1 MEETHN
7 NRTALAKGAK
17 DIAKEAKKHAAKNV
31 SKAVDRASDE
41 YSTHR
46 SYNRFQDEDEEENAG
61 NAYGQQDGHRGGNAA
76 ADVDVD
82 DDDGASSDATE
93 GHDDEDEIYEG
104 EYQGVPARGDGKPR
118 DGQVALGQPVSD
130 SLKSRKELENERQS
144 DEEELA
150 QQYELI
156 MQECGHGRFQWQ
168 LFFVLG
174 LALMSDGVE
183 VFVVGFVLPS
193 AETDMCVPNSG
204 AGIVYLGMMFG
215 AFFWGGLSDRMGRK
229 QCLLIS
235 MSVNGFFAFLSS
247 FVQGYSMFLVCRM
260 VSGFGSIRPTGR
272 LLSCRIGGAVPIVFS
287 YFAEVLA
294 REKRGE
300 HLSWLCMFWM
310 IGGIYASAMAWA
322 IIPHYGWS
330 FSMGS
335 AYQFHS
341 WRVFVVVCALPCVSA
356 VVALTFMPESPRFF
370 LETGKHD
377 EAWMVLKH
385 IHDTN
390 MRARGEPE
398 RVFTVNRIKVPKQ
411 LDELVEMQNESA
423 NPVLKALLKIKTE
436 LRGVRFLFPL
446 CFNYPVKDNTI
457 KLAVVWFTLSFGYYG
472 LSVWFPDVIK
482 HLQADDYASRVKI
495 HNSERI
501 EDFTFNFT
509 LENQIHRNGV
519 FLNDR
524 FIGMKIKSV
533 TFIDS
538 SFLNCF
544 FEDVSSV
551 GSFFKNCTFID
562 SFFYNTDID
571 DTKLTNSRVIN
582 SSFHHNKT
590 GCQMTFDDDYSAYWV
605 YFVNFLG
612 TLAVLPGNIVSAL
625 LMDKIGRLSML
636 GGSMVLSGISCFF
649 LWFGTSESMMIFM
662 LCLYNGLSISAWNS
676 LDVVTTELYPTDRR
690 GTGFGFCNAM
700 CKLAAVLGNLI
711 FGSLVGITK
720 AIPILMASSVLV
732 GGGLVGLRLPDTRAN
747 VLM

>member
-1 MEETHN
+1 MEDTYD
-7 NRTALAKGAK
+7 NRTSLVKGAK
-17 DIAKEAKKHAAKNV
+17 DMAREAKRHAVKKVNKV
-31 SKAVDRASDE
+31 VDRATDE
-41 YSTHR
+41 YSSHR
-46 SYNRFQDEDEEENAG
+46 NYSRFQDEE
-61 NAYGQQDGHRGGNAA
+61 
-76 ADVDVD
+76 
-82 DDDGASSDATE
+82 DDDGDFYRNPPRQDGGSYHDNEEGSSDATE

-104 EYQGVPARGDGKPR
+104 EYQGIPSAGDGKPR
-118 DGQVALGQPVSD
+118 EGQVALGQPVSD
-130 SLKSRKELENERQS
+130 AMRDRKELEQERQA

-156 MQECGHGRFQWQ
+156 IQECGHGRFQWQ
-168 LFFVLG
+168 LFLVLG

-193 AETDMCVPNSG
+193 AETDMCVPNSSSG
-204 AGIVYLGMMFG
+204 WLGSIVYLGMMAG
-215 AFFWGGLSDRMGRK
+215 AFFWGGMADKVGRR
-229 QCLLIS
+229 QCLLIC
-235 MSVNGFFAFLSS
+235 MSTNGFFAFLSS
-247 FVQGYSMFLVCRM
+247 FVQGYGLFLVCRLIA
-260 VSGFGSIRPTGR
+260 GFG
-272 LLSCRIGGAVPIVFS
+272 IGGAVPIVFS
-287 YFAEVLA
+287 YFAEVLS

-310 IGGIYASAMAWA
+310 IGEIYASAMAWA

-341 WRVFVVVCALPCVSA
+341 WRVFVVVCALPCVCA
-356 VVALTFMPESPRFF
+356 VVALTFMPESPRFY
-370 LETGKHD
+370 LEVGKHD
-377 EAWMVLKH
+377 EAWMILKQ

-390 MRARGEPE
+390 MRARGQPE
-398 RVFTVNRIKVPKQ
+398 KVFTVSICFSCALPRLGFRILKEAKRLISCHHQ
-411 LDELVEMQNESA
+411 LAIHNKTTDE
-423 NPVLKALLKIKTE
+423 
-436 LRGVRFLFPL
+436 
-446 CFNYPVKDNTI
+446 
-457 KLAVVWFTLSFGYYG
+457 
-472 LSVWFPDVIK
+472 
-482 HLQADDYASRVKI
+482 YASKVKT
-495 HNSERI
+495 HNGERI

-509 LENQIHRNGV
+509 LENQIHTNGL
-519 FLNDR
+519 FINDR
-524 FIGMKIKSV
+524 FISMKMKSV
-533 TFIDS
+533 TFVDS
-538 SFLNCF
+538 TFRNCIF
-544 FEDVSSV
+544 DDVTSV
-551 GSFFKNCTFID
+551 GSFFRNCTFIGA
-562 SFFYNTDID
+562 FFFNTDID
-571 DTKLTNSRVIN
+571 DSKLIDGTEVIN
-582 SSFHHNKT
+582 STFTHNKT

-605 YFVNFLG
+605 YFINFLG

-676 LDVVTTELYPTDRR
+676 LDVVTTESFPTDRR
-690 GTGFGFCNAM
+690 GTGFGFCNAL

>member
-1 MEETHN
+1 MDETHN
-7 NRTALAKGAK
+7 NRNSLVKGAK
-17 DIAKEAKKHAAKNV
+17 DIAKGAKRQAAKNL
-31 SKAVDRASDE
+31 SKAVDRVSDE

-46 SYNRFQDEDEEENAG
+46 SYNRFQNEDEDEKNY
-61 NAYGQQDGHRGGNAA
+61 NTYTQQDGHYADNAA
-76 ADVDVD
+76 NDE
-82 DDDGASSDATE
+82 DGASSDATE

-104 EYQGVPARGDGKPR
+104 EYQGVPAYNDGKPR

-130 SLKSRKELENERQS
+130 SLKSRKELENERQA

-204 AGIVYLGMMFG
+204 AGWLGSIVYLGMMFG
-215 AFFWGGLSDRMGRK
+215 AFFWGGLSDKVGRK

-247 FVQGYSMFLVCRM
+247 FVQGYSMFLFCRM
-260 VSGFGSIRPTGR
+260 VSGFG
-272 LLSCRIGGAVPIVFS
+272 IGGAVPIVFS

-356 VVALTFMPESPRFF
+356 VVALTFMPESPRFY
-370 LETGKHD
+370 LEMGKHD

-398 RVFTVNRIKVPKQ
+398 RVFTVNRIKIPKQ

-423 NPVLKALLKIKTE
+423 NPVFKVLFKIKAE
-436 LRGVRFLFPL
+436 LRGIWLTFMK
-446 CFNYPVKDNTI
+446 CFNYPVKDNTM
-457 KLAVVWFTLSFGYYG
+457 KLAAVWFTLSFGYYG

-482 HLQADDYASRVKI
+482 HLQADEYASRVKI
-495 HNSERI
+495 HNNEHI

-509 LENQIHRNGV
+509 LENQIHRNSV

-524 FIGMKIKSV
+524 FIRMKFKAV

-538 SFLNCF
+538 SFLNCY

-551 GSFFKNCTFID
+551 GSVFKNCTFVD
-562 SFFYNTDID
+562 SFFYNTDIND
-571 DTKLTNSRVIN
+571 AKLTNSRVIN

-590 GCQMTFDDDYSAYWV
+590 GCQMTFEDDYSAYWV

-720 AIPILMASSVLV
+720 AIPILLASSVLV

>member
-1 MEETHN
+1 ISLSLE
-7 NRTALAKGAK
+7 
-17 DIAKEAKKHAAKNV
+17 
-31 SKAVDRASDE
+31 
-41 YSTHR
+41 
-46 SYNRFQDEDEEENAG
+46 DEDEDFYRNPPRPGNHDNEEG
-61 NAYGQQDGHRGGNAA
+61 
-76 ADVDVD
+76 
-82 DDDGASSDATE
+82 SSDATE

-104 EYQGVPARGDGKPR
+104 EYQGIPSAGDRKQKE
-118 DGQVALGQPVSD
+118 GQVAVGQPMSD
-130 SLKSRKELENERQS
+130 ATRDRKGLEQEREA

-156 MQECGHGRFQWQ
+156 IQECGHGRFQWQ
-168 LFFVLG
+168 LFLVLG

-193 AETDMCVPNSG
+193 AETDMCVPDSRSG
-204 AGIVYLGMMFG
+204 WLGSVVYVGMMVG
-215 AFFWGGLSDRMGRK
+215 AFFWGGMSDKVGRR
-229 QCLLIS
+229 QCLLIC
-235 MSVNGFFAFLSS
+235 MSTNGFFAFLSS
-247 FVQGYSMFLVCRM
+247 FVQGYGLFLLCRL
-260 VSGFGSIRPTGR
+260 VAGFG
-272 LLSCRIGGAVPIVFS
+272 IGGAVPIVFS
-287 YFAEVLA
+287 FFAEVLS

-310 IGGIYASAMAWA
+310 IGEIYASAMAWA

-341 WRVFVVVCALPCVSA
+341 WRVFVVVCALPCVCA
-356 VVALTFMPESPRFF
+356 VVALTFMPESPRFY
-370 LETGKHD
+370 LEVGKHD
-377 EAWMVLKH
+377 EAWMILKQ

-390 MRARGEPE
+390 MRARGQPE
-398 RVFTVNRIKVPKQ
+398 KVFTVSVNRIKIPKQ
-411 LDELVEMQNESA
+411 LDELVEMESQSG
-423 NPVLKALLKIKTE
+423 NPCIS
-436 LRGVRFLFPL
+436 PL
-446 CFNYPVKDNTI
+446 VILISINPYDCR
-457 KLAVVWFTLSFGYYG
+457 YYG

-482 HLQADDYASRVKI
+482 HLQADDYASKVKL
-495 HNSERI
+495 HNNERI

-509 LENQIHRNGV
+509 LENQIHKNSL
-519 FLNDR
+519 FINDR
-524 FIGMKIKSV
+524 FINMKLRSV

-538 SFLNCF
+538 TFRNCHF
-544 FEDVSSV
+544 DDVTSV
-551 GSFFKNCTFID
+551 GSFFRNCTFID
-562 SFFYNTDID
+562 AFFFNTDID
-571 DTKLTNSRVIN
+571 ESKLIDGTELIN
-582 SSFHHNKT
+582 STFTHNKK

-605 YFVNFLG
+605 YFINFLG

-636 GGSMVLSGISCFF
+636 GISCFF

-676 LDVVTTELYPTDRR
+676 LDVITTESFPTGRR
-690 GTGFGFCNAM
+690 GTGFGFCNAL

-732 GGGLVGLRLPDTRAN
+732 GGGLVALRLPDTKSN

>member
-1 MEETHN
+1 MDETHN
-7 NRTALAKGAK
+7 NRTSLAKGAK
-17 DIAKEAKKHAAKNV
+17 DIAKEAKRHAAKNFNKV
-31 SKAVDRASDE
+31 ADRASDE

-46 SYNRFQDEDEEENAG
+46 SYNRFQNEDEDEDNY
-61 NAYGQQDGHRGGNAA
+61 NTYGHQDGRYADNAA
-76 ADVDVD
+76 NEE
-82 DDDGASSDATE
+82 DGASSDATE

-104 EYQGVPARGDGKPR
+104 EYQGVPGHSDGKLR

-130 SLKSRKELENERQS
+130 SLKSRKELENERQA

-204 AGIVYLGMMFG
+204 AGWLGSIVYLGMMFG
-215 AFFWGGLSDRMGRK
+215 AFFWGGLSDKVGRR

-235 MSVNGFFAFLSS
+235 MSFNGFFAFLSS
-247 FVQGYSMFLVCRM
+247 FVQGYSMFLFCRM
-260 VSGFGSIRPTGR
+260 VSGFG
-272 LLSCRIGGAVPIVFS
+272 IGGAVPIVFS

-370 LETGKHD
+370 LEMGKHD

-398 RVFTVNRIKVPKQ
+398 RVFTVNRIKIPKQ

-423 NPVLKALLKIKTE
+423 NPVLKVLFKIKAE
-436 LRGVRFLFPL
+436 LRGIWLTFMR
-446 CFNYPVKDNTI
+446 CFNYPVRDNTI
-457 KLAVVWFTLSFGYYG
+457 KLAAVWFTLSFGYYG

-482 HLQADDYASRVKI
+482 HLQADEYASRVKI
-495 HNSERI
+495 HNNERI

-524 FIGMKIKSV
+524 FISMKFKAV

-538 SFLNCF
+538 SFLNCY
-544 FEDVSSV
+544 FEDVSSLA
-551 GSFFKNCTFID
+551 SYFKNCTFVD
-562 SFFYNTDID
+562 SFFFNTDID

-590 GCQMTFDDDYSAYWV
+590 GCQMTYDDDYSAYWV

>member
-1 MEETHN
+1 MEDTYN
-7 NRTALAKGAK
+7 NRTSLVKGAK
-17 DIAKEAKKHAAKNV
+17 DIVKEAKKHATKKVNKV
-31 SKAVDRASDE
+31 VDRATDE
-41 YSTHR
+41 YSSHR
-46 SYNRFQDEDEEENAG
+46 NYTRFQDEVDEDEDFYQNPPR
-61 NAYGQQDGHRGGNAA
+61 QDGESYRDNEEG
-76 ADVDVD
+76 
-82 DDDGASSDATE
+82 SSDATE

-104 EYQGVPARGDGKPR
+104 EYQGIPSSAGDKKQ
-118 DGQVALGQPVSD
+118 GQVALGKPMSD
-130 SLKSRKELENERQS
+130 ATKDRGELEQERQA

-156 MQECGHGRFQWQ
+156 IQECGHGRFQWQ
-168 LFFVLG
+168 LFLVLG

-193 AETDMCVPNSG
+193 AETDMCVPNSSSG
-204 AGIVYLGMMFG
+204 WLGSVVYLGMMVG
-215 AFFWGGLSDRMGRK
+215 AFFWGGMSDKVGRR
-229 QCLLIS
+229 QCLLIC
-235 MSVNGFFAFLSS
+235 MSTNGFFAFLSS
-247 FVQGYSMFLVCRM
+247 FVQGYGFFLVCRL
-260 VSGFGSIRPTGR
+260 VAGFG
-272 LLSCRIGGAVPIVFS
+272 IGGAVPIVFS
-287 YFAEVLA
+287 FFAEVLS

-310 IGGIYASAMAWA
+310 IGEIYASAMAWA

-341 WRVFVVVCALPCVSA
+341 WRVFVVVCALPCVCA
-356 VVALTFMPESPRFF
+356 VVALTFMPESPRFY
-370 LETGKHD
+370 LEVGKHD
-377 EAWMVLKH
+377 EAWMILKQ

-390 MRARGEPE
+390 MRARGQPE
-398 RVFTVNRIKVPKQ
+398 KVFTVNRIKTPRQ
-411 LDELVEMQNESA
+411 LDEFVEMESESG
-423 NPVLKALLKIKTE
+423 NPVSKAFFRIKAE
-436 LRGVRFLFPL
+436 VRGIYLNL
-446 CFNYPVKDNTI
+446 MKCFNYPMRENMLR
-457 KLAVVWFTLSFGYYG
+457 LAIVWFTLSFGYYG

-482 HLQADDYASRVKI
+482 HLQADEYASKVKI
-495 HNSERI
+495 HNNERI
-501 EDFTFNFT
+501 EGITFNFT
-509 LENQIHRNGV
+509 LENQIHKNIL
-519 FLNDR
+519 FINDH
-524 FIGMKIKSV
+524 FVNMKLKSV

-538 SFLNCF
+538 TFRNCYF
-544 FEDVSSV
+544 DDVTSV
-551 GSFFKNCTFID
+551 GSFFRNCTFID
-562 SFFYNTDID
+562 TFFFNTDID
-571 DTKLTNSRVIN
+571 ESKLIDGTEVIN
-582 SSFHHNKT
+582 STFTHNKT

-605 YFVNFLG
+605 YFINFLG

-636 GGSMVLSGISCFF
+636 GGSMILSGISCFF

-676 LDVVTTELYPTDRR
+676 LDVVTTESFPTVRR
-690 GTGFGFCNAM
+690 GTGFGFCNAL

>member
-1 MEETHN
+1 MDEAPN
-7 NRTALAKGAK
+7 NRTSLAKGAK
-17 DIAKEAKKHAAKNV
+17 DIAKEAKKQAAKNLN
-31 SKAVDRASDE
+31 KAVDRASDE
-41 YSTHR
+41 YMTHR
-46 SYNRFQDEDEEENAG
+46 SYNRFQNEEEDYNSYSQPDAHY
-61 NAYGQQDGHRGGNAA
+61 ADNAA
-76 ADVDVD
+76 NDE
-82 DDDGASSDATE
+82 DGASSDATE

-104 EYQGVPARGDGKPR
+104 EYQGVPAYNDGKPR

-130 SLKSRKELENERQS
+130 SLKSHKELENERQA

-193 AETDMCVPNSG
+193 AETDMCLPNSG
-204 AGIVYLGMMFG
+204 AGWLGSIVYLGMMFG
-215 AFFWGGLSDRMGRK
+215 AFFWGGLSDKVGRR

-235 MSVNGFFAFLSS
+235 LSFNGFFAFLSS
-247 FVQGYSMFLVCRM
+247 FVQGYGMFLFCRM
-260 VSGFGSIRPTGR
+260 VSGFG
-272 LLSCRIGGAVPIVFS
+272 IGGAVPIVFS
-287 YFAEVLA
+287 FFAEVLA

-356 VVALTFMPESPRFF
+356 VVALTFMPESPRFY
-370 LETGKHD
+370 LQTGKHD
-377 EAWMVLKH
+377 EAWMVLKQ

-398 RVFTVNRIKVPKQ
+398 RVFTVNRIKVPRQ

-423 NPVLKALLKIKTE
+423 NPVLKVLFKITTE
-436 LRGVRFLFPL
+436 LRGIWLTFLR
-446 CFNYPVKDNTI
+446 CFNYPVKNNTV
-457 KLAVVWFTLSFGYYG
+457 KLAAVWFTLSFGYYG

-482 HLQADDYASRVKI
+482 HLQADEYASRVKI
-495 HNSERI
+495 HNNERI

-519 FLNDR
+519 FMNDR
-524 FIGMKIKSV
+524 FISMKFKAV

-538 SFLNCF
+538 SFVNCY

-551 GSFFKNCTFID
+551 GSVFKNCTFVD
-562 SFFYNTDID
+562 SFFYNTDVD
-571 DTKLTNSRVIN
+571 DAKLKTSKVIN

-690 GTGFGFCNAM
+690 GTGFGFCNAI

-720 AIPILMASSVLV
+720 AIPILLASAVLV

>member
-1 MEETHN
+1 MEDTYN
-7 NRTALAKGAK
+7 NRTSLVKGAK
-17 DIAKEAKKHAAKNV
+17 DIVKEAKKHATKKVN
-31 SKAVDRASDE
+31 KAVDRATDE
-41 YSTHR
+41 YSSHR
-46 SYNRFQDEDEEENAG
+46 NYTRFQDEVDEDEDFYQNPPR
-61 NAYGQQDGHRGGNAA
+61 QDGESYPDNEEG
-76 ADVDVD
+76 
-82 DDDGASSDATE
+82 SSDATE

-104 EYQGVPARGDGKPR
+104 EYQGIPSSAGDKKQ
-118 DGQVALGQPVSD
+118 GQVALGKPMSD
-130 SLKSRKELENERQS
+130 GTKDRGELEQERQA

-156 MQECGHGRFQWQ
+156 IQECGHGRFQWQ
-168 LFFVLG
+168 LFLVLG

-193 AETDMCVPNSG
+193 AETDMCVPNSSSG
-204 AGIVYLGMMFG
+204 WLGSVVYLGMMVG
-215 AFFWGGLSDRMGRK
+215 AFFWGGMSDKVGRR
-229 QCLLIS
+229 QCLLIC
-235 MSVNGFFAFLSS
+235 MSTNGFFAFLSS
-247 FVQGYSMFLVCRM
+247 FVQGYGFFLVCRL
-260 VSGFGSIRPTGR
+260 VAGFG
-272 LLSCRIGGAVPIVFS
+272 IGGAVPIVFS
-287 YFAEVLA
+287 FFAEVLS

-310 IGGIYASAMAWA
+310 IGEIYASAMAWA

-341 WRVFVVVCALPCVSA
+341 WRVFVVVCALPCVCA
-356 VVALTFMPESPRFF
+356 VVALTFMPESPRFY
-370 LETGKHD
+370 LEVGKHD
-377 EAWMVLKH
+377 EAWMILKQ

-390 MRARGEPE
+390 MRARGQPE
-398 RVFTVNRIKVPKQ
+398 KVFTVNRIKTPRQ
-411 LDELVEMQNESA
+411 LDEFVEMESESG
-423 NPVLKALLKIKTE
+423 NPVSKAFFRIKAE
-436 LRGVRFLFPL
+436 VRGIYLNL
-446 CFNYPVKDNTI
+446 MKCFNYPMRENMLR
-457 KLAVVWFTLSFGYYG
+457 LAIVWFTLSFGYYG

-482 HLQADDYASRVKI
+482 HLQADEYASKVKI
-495 HNSERI
+495 HNNERI
-501 EDFTFNFT
+501 EGITFNFT
-509 LENQIHRNGV
+509 LENQIHKNIL
-519 FLNDR
+519 FINDH
-524 FIGMKIKSV
+524 FVNMKLKSV

-538 SFLNCF
+538 TFRNCYF
-544 FEDVSSV
+544 DDVTSV
-551 GSFFKNCTFID
+551 GSFFRNCTFID
-562 SFFYNTDID
+562 TFFFNTDID
-571 DTKLTNSRVIN
+571 ESKLIDGTEVIN
-582 SSFHHNKT
+582 STFTHNKT

-605 YFVNFLG
+605 YFINFLG

-636 GGSMVLSGISCFF
+636 GGSMILSGISCFF

-676 LDVVTTELYPTDRR
+676 LDVVTTESFPTVRR
-690 GTGFGFCNAM
+690 GTGFGFCNAL

>member
-1 MEETHN
+1 
-7 NRTALAKGAK
+7 
-17 DIAKEAKKHAAKNV
+17 
-31 SKAVDRASDE
+31 
-41 YSTHR
+41 
-46 SYNRFQDEDEEENAG
+46 SYDDEDFYRNPPR
-61 NAYGQQDGHRGGNAA
+61 QDGEGYHDNEEG
-76 ADVDVD
+76 
-82 DDDGASSDATE
+82 SSDATE

-104 EYQGVPARGDGKPR
+104 EYQGIPSDRKHKE
-118 DGQVALGQPVSD
+118 GQVALGQPTSD
-130 SLKSRKELENERQS
+130 ATRDRKELEQERQA

-156 MQECGHGRFQWQ
+156 IQECGHGRFQWQ
-168 LFFVLG
+168 LFLVLG

-193 AETDMCVPNSG
+193 AETDMCVPNSSSG
-204 AGIVYLGMMFG
+204 WLGNIVYLGMMVG
-215 AFFWGGLSDRMGRK
+215 AFFWGGMSDKVGRR
-229 QCLLIS
+229 QCLLIC
-235 MSVNGFFAFLSS
+235 MSTNGFFAFLSS
-247 FVQGYSMFLVCRM
+247 FVQGYGFFLLCRLFA
-260 VSGFGSIRPTGR
+260 GFG
-272 LLSCRIGGAVPIVFS
+272 IGGAVPIVFS
-287 YFAEVLA
+287 FFAEVLS

-310 IGGIYASAMAWA
+310 IGEIYASAMAWA

-341 WRVFVVVCALPCVSA
+341 WRVFVVVCALPCVCA
-356 VVALTFMPESPRFF
+356 VVALTFMPESPRYF
-370 LETGKHD
+370 LEVGKHD
-377 EAWMVLKH
+377 EAWMILKQ

-390 MRARGEPE
+390 MRARGQPE
-398 RVFTVNRIKVPKQ
+398 KVFTVSVNRIKIPKQ
-411 LDELVEMQNESA
+411 LDELVEMESESG
-423 NPVLKALLKIKTE
+423 NPVSKAFFRIKAE
-436 LRGVRFLFPL
+436 VHGVNSFLFTGML
-446 CFNYPVKDNTI
+446 LFCAHY
-457 KLAVVWFTLSFGYYG
+457 SYYG

-482 HLQADDYASRVKI
+482 HLQADEYASKVKI
-495 HNSERI
+495 HSNERI

-509 LENQIHRNGV
+509 LENQIHKNGL
-519 FLNDR
+519 FISDR
-524 FIGMKIKSV
+524 FINMKLRSV

-538 SFLNCF
+538 TFRNCYF
-544 FEDVSSV
+544 DDVTSV
-551 GSFFKNCTFID
+551 GSFFRNCTFID
-562 SFFYNTDID
+562 AFFFNTDID
-571 DTKLTNSRVIN
+571 ESKLIDGTEVIN
-582 SSFHHNKT
+582 STFTHNKT

-605 YFVNFLG
+605 YFINFLG

-636 GGSMVLSGISCFF
+636 GISCFF

-676 LDVVTTELYPTDRR
+676 LDVVTTESFPTVRR
-690 GTGFGFCNAM
+690 GTGFGFCNAL

>member
-1 MEETHN
+1 MGDAYRE
-7 NRTALAKGAK
+7 RTSLTKGAK
-17 DIAKEAKKHAAKNV
+17 DLAKEAKRHAAKKV
-31 SKAVDRASDE
+31 SKVVDRASDE
-41 YSTHR
+41 YSQR
-46 SYNRFQDEDEEENAG
+46 SYSRFQDEEDEDGDNYCYRQDGTSAGGANDEEEG
-61 NAYGQQDGHRGGNAA
+61 
-76 ADVDVD
+76 
-82 DDDGASSDATE
+82 SSDATE

-104 EYQGVPARGDGKPR
+104 EYQGIPAGGPPK
-118 DGQVALGQPVSD
+118 DGQVAVGKPVSD
-130 SLKSRKELENERQS
+130 GLKDRQELELERQA

-156 MQECGHGRFQWQ
+156 IQECGHGRFQWQ

-174 LALMSDGVE
+174 MALMSDGVE

-193 AETDMCVPNSG
+193 AETDMCIPNSG
-204 AGIVYLGMMFG
+204 AGWLGSIVYLGMMVG
-215 AFFWGGLSDRMGRK
+215 AFFWGGLSDKVGRK
-229 QCLLIS
+229 QTLLIS

-247 FVQGYSMFLVCRM
+247 FVQGYSVFLFCRM
-260 VSGFGSIRPTGR
+260 ISGFG
-272 LLSCRIGGAVPIVFS
+272 IGGAVPIVFS
-287 YFAEVLA
+287 FFSEVLA

-341 WRVFVVVCALPCVSA
+341 WRVFVVVCALPCVCA

-370 LETGKHD
+370 LEVGKHD
-377 EAWMVLKH
+377 EAWMVLKR

-398 RVFTVNRIKVPKQ
+398 KVFTVNRIKIPKQ
-411 LDELVEMQNESA
+411 IDELVEMQSESA
-423 NPVLKALLKIKTE
+423 NPASKVLFRVKTE
-436 LRGVRFLFPL
+436 LHGIWLTFMR

-457 KLAVVWFTLSFGYYG
+457 KLAIVWFTLSFGFYG

-482 HLQADDYASRVKI
+482 HLQADEYASRVKL
-495 HNSERI
+495 HSNERI

-509 LENQIHRNGV
+509 LENQIHTNGV
-519 FLNDR
+519 FINDR
-524 FIGMKIKSV
+524 FIHMKFKSV
-533 TFIDS
+533 TFINS
-538 SFLNCF
+538 TFLDCNF
-544 FEDVSSV
+544 DDVTSV
-551 GSFFKNCTFID
+551 GSFFRNCTFIEA
-562 SFFYNTDID
+562 FFFNTDID
-571 DTKLTNSRVIN
+571 DSKLIDTQVIN
-582 SSFHHNKT
+582 STFHHNKT

-625 LMDKIGRLSML
+625 LMDKIGRLTML

-649 LWFGTSESMMIFM
+649 LWFGTSEAMMIGM

-676 LDVVTTELYPTDRR
+676 LDVVTVELYPTDRR
-690 GTGFGFCNAM
+690 GTGFGFCNSM

-720 AIPILMASSVLV
+720 AVPILLASTVLV
-732 GGGLVGLRLPDTRAN
+732 CGGLVGLRLPDTRSN